1 MSNSNILRAFIN
13 HFDELIE
20 DVIRVCP
27 DNNQILKCKMYFEA
41 IKKTNP
47 KLLIQNWKI
56 LVSDLYRTKIEAG
69 DVTFFMT
76 KDYSADT
83 SASISKTI
91 DDLRST
97 IFLLSPENK
106 SMAMKYVQNITKLCD
121 VYYTKN

>member
-13 HFDELIE
+13 QFDELIE
-20 DVIRVCP
+20 DIIRVCP

-47 KLLIQNWKI
+47 KILIQNWKN
-56 LVSDLYRTKIEAG
+56 LVSDLYRAKIEAG

-83 SASISKTI
+83 SASISKSI

-106 SMAMKYVQNITKLCD
+106 SIAMKYVQNMTKLCD
-121 VYYTKN
+121 IYYTKI

>member
-20 DVIRVCP
+20 DIIRVCP

-47 KLLIQNWKI
+47 KLLIQNWKN

-83 SASISKTI
+83 SASISKSI

-121 VYYTKN
+121 IYYTKN